1 MSTTRPSVLALVG
14 SLAACAALRVPEPE
28 LVARGAAHVAL
39 VGCLC
44 CGVPFQSL
52 AVSGGG
58 KDYSNAGLED
68 QDFSGQKLSG
78 KEFRGIRGANINFKD
93 SKLDA
98 TSFFKSD
105 LSNAVFTGADLTG
118 ASLEEAGLDGV
129 RRCSGSTTEAPVLL
143 DACMHCA
150 RHIQVHRRHSVVM
163 SARSSCHRGER
174 SFGLRVPSRGQA
186 NFADALLVNSYL
198 TATILQASE
207 INGAD
212 FTDAV
217 VPVKVQKAL
226 CARQDAAGKNTKS
239 GVDTRE
245 SLMCPD

>member
-118 ASLEEAGLDGV
+118 ASLEEAGLDG
-129 RRCSGSTTEAPVLL
+129 
-143 DACMHCA
+143 
-150 RHIQVHRRHSVVM
+150 
-163 SARSSCHRGER
+163 
-174 SFGLRVPSRGQA
+174 A

-198 TATILQASE
+198 TATILQAAE